1 MVRRKL
7 IQTRSLFY
15 GALFL
20 SLTAHASPVAAA
32 TVDASYLYTLSD
44 FTGPIPYGGGTI
56 FVDKQRNEAYV
67 LYQSIVTVFNSS
79 GLEVYRFGDNKNLG
93 QIRDLAVE
101 QDGSILLLSYN
112 DMGDRFEVIRC
123 NFQGDPKSKIA
134 LTGLPAVFKDFQPNH
149 LAYRDGHIYLAD
161 NGNLQVVIM
170 DGKGNVKQSLDLF
183 TLLDLEENQRNNILM
198 DGFSVDREGSVLFT
212 LPVLFSAFRVSLGGN
227 VASFGKPGSLPG
239 KFGVVSGII
248 ADNRGN
254 YLVAD
259 KLRTVISVFDNDFN
273 FLTEFGFRGNAPG
286 NLIGP
291 MDLAI
296 DGNDSVYVVQAGNK
310 GVSVFKMHYAE
321 QRISA
326 GKGVAPD
333 NKQEIETKRKQQ

>member
-1 MVRRKL
+1 MVCRKL
-7 IQTRSLFY
+7 IKTRSLFY
-15 GALFL
+15 GALVL
-20 SLTAHASPVAAA
+20 SLTAHALPAAA
-32 TVDASYLYTLSD
+32 AAVDASYLYTLSD
-44 FTGPIPYGGGTI
+44 FTGPIPYGGAI

-67 LYQSIVTVFNSS
+67 LYQGIVTVFNST
-79 GLEVYRFGDNKNLG
+79 GLEVYRFGENKNLG

-123 NFQGDPKSKIA
+123 NFQGDPKAKIA
-134 LTGLPAVFKDFQPNH
+134 LTGLPPSFKAFQPNH
-149 LAYRDGHIYLAD
+149 LAYREGQIYLAD

-170 DGKGNVKQSLDLF
+170 DVKGNVKHSLDLF
-183 TLLDLEENQRNNILM
+183 TLLELEENHRNNTLM
-198 DGFSVDREGSVLFT
+198 DGFSVDKDGSVVFT
-212 LPVLFSAFRVSLGGN
+212 LPVLFSAFRVSLEGK

-239 KFGVVSGII
+239 KFGVVAGII
-248 ADNRGN
+248 TDNRGN

-259 KLRTVISVFDNDFN
+259 KLRSVISVFDKDFN
-273 FLTEFGFRGNAPG
+273 FLTEFGYRGNGPG
-286 NLIGP
+286 NLIAP

-321 QRISA
+321 QGISA

-333 NKQEIETKRKQQ
+333 KIKEIEAGRKQQ